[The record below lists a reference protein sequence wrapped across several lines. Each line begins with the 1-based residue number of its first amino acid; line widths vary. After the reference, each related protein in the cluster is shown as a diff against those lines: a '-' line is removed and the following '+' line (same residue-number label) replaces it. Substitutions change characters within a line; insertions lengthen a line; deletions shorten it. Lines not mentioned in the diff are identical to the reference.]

1 MSGPLVPF
9 RQVVLKVHSRCDLA
23 CRHCYVYEHADQSW
37 SARPKVVSEEAVS
50 WTAHRLAEH
59 AKTHAL
65 PSVHVILHGG
75 EPLLAG
81 PARLRRVCEELR
93 GRLDGITELDLRIHT
108 NGVQLSERY
117 LDLFAEF
124 DVKVGVSLDG
134 DKAANDRHRV
144 YANGRSSH
152 QRVLDAVALLR
163 QERYRHLYAGLLCTV
178 DVANDPLAVY
188 DALAELAPPRIDFLL
203 PHATWDEPPVR
214 PGGASTPYAD
224 WLMRIF
230 DRWDAAG
237 RPMPVRLF
245 DSVISTLDGGPSL
258 TESLGLGPADLVVIE
273 TDGTLEQ
280 ADSLKTAYD
289 GAPATGFDVFAD
301 SLDSAARHP
310 GVLARQRGLA
320 GLSEQCRACPVVRSC
335 GGGLYAH
342 RFRTGSG
349 FDNPSVYCADL
360 KSLVEHIGSRTGRP
374 APGPVA
380 AAAARA
386 EREAAPLVSA
396 VAEVADEAV
405 LAELAAAQRL
415 VTHDWLRL
423 IDARLAGSD
432 PRWDAAWQWLTAPG
446 ARTDVLDAV
455 LAHPYTRSWAAAC
468 LDALDVRDAQDVG
481 GTAGD
486 AADPAGP
493 ADRGRPDHPA
503 RPDRPA
509 HRTESA
515 DRAHGLARPGDARPY
530 ADTAPSSRI
539 SEPYPESF
547 AGSFA
552 GPFSGSF
559 SELYPG
565 SFDAPFAGS
574 FSVQDDPFGALDD
587 ELFGPDT
594 HRAAGVGGGLAAPA
608 HLASLAA
615 AAALR
620 TAGTRHPLPVP
631 VAADGTVC
639 LPGLGRAVLA
649 RSGPT
654 TADVEG
660 TGAAFVIR
668 RGEEEVKVV
677 AGTPHDRRWQP
688 LRTLSAA
695 EPAAI
700 SHPAAL
706 ADPATSAHPSAPGDP
721 AAPAGLTGPAVTAD
735 ADLPAGAPVLAP
747 LLDDV
752 DPYRDSH
759 HRTAAPRLSAGEA
772 AAWGRG
778 LTGAWRVLRA
788 AAPAR
793 AAELAAGL
801 VGVTPLVPGAA
812 ARRASV
818 LAGGRRGL
826 GAVGAVFSADPA
838 VLAGRLL
845 AAWQHAKLD
854 ALLER
859 VELYDEAAPHS
870 FPPPWGGPPLPAGEL
885 LAHVYARSAT
895 APLAAD
901 PVAHAAAT
909 VRALDDLCDTGVLTG
924 PGTTFAARLRSA
936 LTGTAGEHGP
946 APAAGGRGADAAG
959 R

>member
-178 DVANDPLAVY
+178 DVANDPVAVY

-214 PGGASTPYAD
+214 PDGASTPYAD

-320 GLSEQCRACPVVRSC
+320 GLSRQCVNCPVVRSC

-360 KSLVEHIGSRTGRP
+360 KSLVERIGSRTGRP

-386 EREAAPLVSA
+386 EREAAPLVAA
-396 VAEVADEAV
+396 VADVADEAV

-481 GTAGD
+481 GTGHEAADLSDPTGRAHPD
-486 AADPAGP
+486 RPDRSDRPVHRADPA
-493 ADRGRPDHPA
+493 HP
-503 RPDRPA
+503 
-509 HRTESA
+509 
-515 DRAHGLARPGDARPY
+515 G
-530 ADTAPSSRI
+530 
-539 SEPYPESF
+539 
-547 AGSFA
+547 A
-552 GPFSGSF
+552 GPSAGHVA
-559 SELYPG
+559 E
-565 SFDAPFAGS
+565 PFPVRLPEFA
-574 FSVQDDPFGALDD
+574 VAEDVFGALDE

-594 HRAAGVGGGLAAPA
+594 HRAAGVGSGLAAPA

-631 VAADGTVC
+631 VAADGTVS

-649 RSGPT
+649 RSGPA
-654 TADVEG
+654 TADVQG
-660 TGAAFVIR
+660 TSAAFVIR
-668 RGEEEVKVV
+668 RGEEEVRVL

-688 LRTLSAA
+688 VRALAATDPVTPAVPATPAAPVTPAVPATAAETAALA
-695 EPAAI
+695 EPAAPTG
-700 SHPAAL
+700 S
-706 ADPATSAHPSAPGDP
+706 
-721 AAPAGLTGPAVTAD
+721 AAPTGPAVSAA
-735 ADLPAGAPVLAP
+735 ADLPAGGPVLAP

-759 HRTAAPRLSAGEA
+759 HRAAAPRLSAGEA
-772 AAWGRG
+772 EAWGRG

-788 AAPAR
+788 AVPAR

-801 VGVTPLVPGAA
+801 VGVTPVVPGAA

-826 GAVGAVFSADPA
+826 GAVGVVFSSDPA

-859 VELYDEAAPHS
+859 VELYDETAPHS
-870 FPPPWGGPPLPAGEL
+870 FPPPWGGAPLPAGEL
-885 LAHVYARSAT
+885 LAHAYARTAT
-895 APLAAD
+895 AALAAD
-901 PVAHAAAT
+901 PAAHAAAT
-909 VRALDDLCDTGVLTG
+909 VRALDDLRDTGVLTA
-924 PGTTFAARLRSA
+924 PGALFAARLRSA
-936 LTGTAGEHGP
+936 LTGSTGVRRSGTAAG
-946 APAAGGRGADAAG
+946 ARDADTAAGGRADAAG